1 MIMQIY
7 MISAKLTRNKSPQ
20 GKILQILKQLLHILK
35 VTFCFLHIL
44 KVRLHILKVEAIHAF
59 GSDTK
64 CVHIY
69 R

>member
-35 VTFCFLHIL
+35 VGLFFICIF
-44 KVRLHILKVEAIHAF
+44 VAEF
-59 GSDTK
+59 
-64 CVHIY
+64 
-69 R
+69 